1 MGKYLIEEKIKKN
14 ERWKISDKYKK
25 IITAKSKKEAV
36 QFFMD
41 YIYEDVAVVYLK
53 PLYYQEDEFDFKHMF
68 RAVKIS

>member
-1 MGKYLIEEKIKKN
+1 MSKIKATKN
-14 ERWKISDKYKK
+14 NNKI
-25 IITAKSKKEAV
+25 SKKEAV